1 MTEPRQRPWLS
12 LAARLAGRAEGELP
26 VVRPRAAARL
36 GGRLWSGVSAS
47 LPVCLGAGLC
57 LSLAG
62 CQSWLAG
69 RSVFERDPV
78 VEVVAATT
86 ADSPASTSPTSAT
99 TRRAQEA
106 TGAGEL
112 LMDQVSGSREP
123 HRLLAGSPP
132 VFRDCQ
138 MEELREVAIKN
149 IAIIRDR
156 QSFLGGGNTLLN
168 NPDQVASE
176 FDPSIQETG
185 GPSGGRGEP
194 QAQADYDPFFSA
206 RTLWGKNELV
216 QNNRFLSGG
225 LAPGAILGESSAA
238 FTARVDQ
245 LLSSGGLVSV
255 GQDWNYNRN
264 NMPARLYPSYY
275 AGRLFGEF
283 RQPLLAGAGSDFTE
297 VAGPLVR
304 NVAGNTVN
312 QGVAIARLN
321 TEMSMYDFESRVQAL
336 LKNVEDAWWDL
347 ALAYAAYDAEVES
360 RDAALRTWEKVKG
373 RFENGLEGIGAADEA
388 QARES
393 YYERCSLA
401 DDALTTVYER
411 EAQLRRLV
419 GLNVSDGRLIRP
431 IERLESSEAAP
442 DWHQALASALTQRME
457 LRRQKANLRG
467 LAAQCGAAESLTR
480 PRLDFIS
487 GYQLNGFGDDLFDTG
502 ASNPPYPSAYADQ
515 FANQQTGWNLGFE
528 FSMPIGFRAAE
539 GRRQNLEL
547 RMAKATAALAAQ
559 ELEISHELAHAFQQV
574 DRALAVS
581 QSNGARR
588 DAARQ
593 RVEALEA
600 EHNAGRITPDL
611 LLRAQASLFQAEVA
625 FNRSFC
631 EYRKALAE
639 LAYRSGVMLDRAGVT
654 LAEAPP
660 DPEAHARVWQA
671 SLKRVQSGQ
680 VGEKFPV
687 SSLTQPVG
695 HEETAD

>member
-1 MTEPRQRPWLS
+1 MKPPLANTSRDPVTPPAPTGRRVRHGHPGWL
-12 LAARLAGRAEGELP
+12 LAGLAL
-26 VVRPRAAARL
+26 
-36 GGRLWSGVSAS
+36 
-47 LPVCLGAGLC
+47 GLC
-57 LSLAG
+57 QVFTG
-62 CQSWLAG
+62 CQSWLSGQAPW
-69 RSVFERDPV
+69 EREGSPRTQ
-78 VEVVAATT
+78 VARRE
-86 ADSPASTSPTSAT
+86 ADSPPHGPANPDDERGAVKVESTG
-99 TRRAQEA
+99 RAQ
-106 TGAGEL
+106 GASGSEEL
-112 LMDQVSGSREP
+112 LIDQVSGSREP
-123 HRLLAGSPP
+123 HRLLAGTPP
-132 VFRDCQ
+132 EFRDC
-138 MEELREVAIKN
+138 ELGELREVAIKN

-156 QSFLGGGNTLLN
+156 QSFLSGGNTLLT
-168 NPDQVASE
+168 NPDLVASDL
-176 FDPSIQETG
+176 DPAIQELG
-185 GPSGGRGEP
+185 GPQGGRGEP
-194 QAQADYDPFFSA
+194 QAEADYDPFLTA

-238 FTARVDQ
+238 FTARLDQ
-245 LLSSGGLVSV
+245 LLTSGGLVSV

-283 RQPLLAGAGSDFTE
+283 RQPLLAGAGADFTS

-312 QGVAIARLN
+312 QGVVIARLN
-321 TEMSMYDFESRVQAL
+321 TEISLYDFENRVQAL
-336 LKNVEDAWWDL
+336 MKNVEDAWWDL
-347 ALAYAAYDAEVES
+347 SLAYAAYDAEVES
-360 RDAALRTWEKVKG
+360 REAARRTWEKVRG

-401 DDALTTVYER
+401 DDALTAVYER
-411 EAQLRRLV
+411 ETQLRRLV

-431 IERLESSEAAP
+431 AEPLPTSEAAP
-442 DWHQALASALTQRME
+442 DWHQALACALTQRME
-457 LRRQKANLRG
+457 LRKQKANLRG

-547 RMAKATAALAAQ
+547 RLAKATAALAAQ
-559 ELEISHELAHAFQQV
+559 EVEISHELAHAFQQV

-581 QSNGARR
+581 QSNAARR

-625 FNRSFC
+625 YSRSFC
-631 EYRKALAE
+631 EYRKALAD
-639 LAYRSGVMLDRAGVT
+639 LAFRSGTMLDRAGVS
-654 LAEAPP
+654 LAESAH
-660 DPEAHARVWQA
+660 DPEAHARVLRA
-671 SLKRVQSGQ
+671 SLERVRAGR
-680 VGEKFPV
+680 VGEQLPV
-687 SSLTQPVG
+687 QDLTQTVG
-695 HEETAD
+695 HERPAK